1 MHSTTTSP
9 CHWQRDD
16 IIFAPS
22 EHYIRIVKHV
32 DTRCWLRSWIVVLE
46 LEDIMNVLEMKRSM
60 GQYRTRTIL
69 ISGTYNYGTFFR
81 NEK

>member
-16 IIFAPS
+16 IIFSPA

-46 LEDIMNVLEMKRSM
+46 LEDIMNVLKSEDEAEYGAVSH
-60 GQYRTRTIL
+60 
-69 ISGTYNYGTFFR
+69 TYNIDLWYLQLWYIFS
-81 NEK
+81 